1 MAAMNTPRLDYHS
14 SSLRLPRYVVLL
26 LATGALLACSAKKS
40 AAGDASTASMS
51 GDECD
56 PNAGS
61 ASASLLTN
69 GSFEQPP
76 VPAGGFTVFS
86 TGDTFGGWTVMG
98 DPGNVA
104 PLSTTFSGGDFSF
117 PAEDGQQSVDMTG
130 TSQSLT
136 GISQTVATM
145 PGHTYCLSFWV
156 GNIAD
161 PGGGYGTSS
170 TINVLVDGSMVTVA
184 TNEDDD
190 TTLSWEQFTSTVHA
204 AGAST
209 TIAFV
214 NADAT
219 TDSSNFLDNV
229 AMR

>member
-1 MAAMNTPRLDYHS
+1 VLTCRFGNTERLAEAGIRSARRQCVCPFCPIGRIMAAMNTPRLDYHS

-145 PGHTYCLSFWV
+145 PGHTLPV
-156 GNIAD
+156 LL
-161 PGGGYGTSS
+161 GGKHRRSGRRLRHQQHHQCSGRRFHG
-170 TINVLVDGSMVTVA
+170 DRRDERG
-184 TNEDDD
+184 
-190 TTLSWEQFTSTVHA
+190 
-204 AGAST
+204 
-209 TIAFV
+209 
-214 NADAT
+214 
-219 TDSSNFLDNV
+219 
-229 AMR
+229 